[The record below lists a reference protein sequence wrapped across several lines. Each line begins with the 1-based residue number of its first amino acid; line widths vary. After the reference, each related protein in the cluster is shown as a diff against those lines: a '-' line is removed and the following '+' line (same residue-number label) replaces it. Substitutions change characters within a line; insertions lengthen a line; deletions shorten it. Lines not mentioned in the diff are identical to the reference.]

1 MSSIGHGWWLLA
13 MALAIPLVPWVIWGD
28 RLDAAVEHHLV
39 EAKDAWTLAVA
50 TIVVLVVDVAL
61 PVPSSLVGTLAG
73 ARLGF
78 LVGTTINWLGL
89 SLGAV
94 LAFAVARVGGTPLVQ
109 RFVAPDDRRTIERL
123 VERWGVRVLIVTRAL
138 PLLAEASVLFTGATG
153 LTWRRFI
160 TPTLLANLGLAAAY
174 AGLGAAARQGD
185 QLPIALAASIIVPVL
200 ATALAR
206 RYWPRLRDDAE
217 RP

>member
-1 MSSIGHGWWLLA
+1 MSSIGRGWWLLA

-39 EAKDAWTLAVA
+39 EATDAWTLA
-50 TIVVLVVDVAL
+50 
-61 PVPSSLVGTLAG
+61 VPSSLVGTLAG